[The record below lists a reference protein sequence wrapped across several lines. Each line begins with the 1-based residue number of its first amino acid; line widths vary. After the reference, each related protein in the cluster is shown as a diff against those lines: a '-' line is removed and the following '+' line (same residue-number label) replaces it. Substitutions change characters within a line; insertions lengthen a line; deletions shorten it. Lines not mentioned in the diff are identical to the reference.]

1 VRPSACVGSP
11 IAYIHITVVGGLPFN
26 TSLWTYVSN
35 RELHVLY
42 FDGMS
47 AKLGPDGILDSQ
59 EVLLERRGG
68 VLTREWWDDYGRL
81 EALCKWAKGRGID
94 GFIRQNTVGH
104 RQRTD
109 VCVY

>member
-1 VRPSACVGSP
+1 M
-11 IAYIHITVVGGLPFN
+11 PFN
-26 TSLWTYVSN
+26 LSLWTYVSN
-35 RELHVLY
+35 RELRVLY

-68 VLTREWWDDYGRL
+68 VLKREWWNDYGRI
-81 EALCKWAKGRGID
+81 EALCKWARGHAVD

-104 RQRTD
+104 RRRAD
-109 VCVY
+109 LCVC